1 MSLRSMRCAVVL
13 AALAMAGCASLRA
26 QDDRCGAG
34 HDLVVQALE
43 RVTPSSSDDAF
54 GDALQLL
61 KHAVQVCGELGD
73 AWYYRSLVEQRLG
86 HTALAQYAKTKASEF
101 GSDAL
106 QQGLNPF
113 VLATPAVAPP
123 SATTPRGSTVRESG
137 GASAP
142 AQTAGPVQQKW
153 ALVIGI
159 GQFSDHA
166 VPTLH
171 YTTSDANAFA
181 AALKDSAVGR
191 FPADNVH
198 VLTDTQ
204 ATTRNIKEQLNWI
217 ARHAQPNDLV
227 VIYVAT
233 HGSPRGLDTVGGA
246 SYIITYD
253 TEIDNADNPNEDAL
267 YATALPM
274 VDLAN
279 TVATRMKAMRT
290 AVILDTCFSGNAAS
304 RARLMGT
311 GVANAA
317 PSKSMLNRMSE
328 GTGRIVLAASDA
340 GEESLESAQ
349 FQHGYFTWFLLQTLK
364 TSGGLTPLSQVY
376 VSVAHQVEQAVQA
389 DGVRHQEILGQHPVM
404 SRSSDDADFALGV
417 AETARAGPPAGQ

>member
-1 MSLRSMRCAVVL
+1 MSLRSTRCATV
-13 AALAMAGCASLRA
+13 AAAMALIGCATLRA

-34 HDLVVQALE
+34 RDLVVQALE
-43 RVTPSSSDDAF
+43 RVTPSSNDDAF
-54 GDALQLL
+54 EDSLQLL
-61 KHAVQVCGELGD
+61 KHAVQICGELGD

-101 GSDAL
+101 GSDAM

-113 VLATPAVAPP
+113 VLSTPVAP
-123 SATTPRGSTVRESG
+123 SANAAPRGSTAHETSG
-137 GASAP
+137 GPTPAP
-142 AQTAGPVQQKW
+142 VAGPVQQKW

-166 VPTLH
+166 VPALH
-171 YTTSDANAFA
+171 FTTSDANAFA
-181 AALKDSAVGR
+181 AELKDAAVGR

-198 VLTDTQ
+198 VLTDAQ

-227 VIYVAT
+227 VIYVAS
-233 HGSPRGLDTVGGA
+233 HGSPRGLDSVGGA

-290 AVILDTCFSGNAAS
+290 AVILDTCFSGSAANG
-304 RARLMGT
+304 AKLMGT

-317 PSKSMLNRMSE
+317 PSQAMLTRMSE
-328 GTGRIVLAASDA
+328 GTGRIVLAASSA

-349 FQHGYFTWFLLQTLK
+349 LQHGYFTWFLLQTLK
-364 TSGGLTPLSQVY
+364 ASGGLTPLSQVFAS
-376 VSVAHQVEQAVQA
+376 VSRQVQQAVQA
-389 DGVRHQEILGQHPVM
+389 DGVQHQEILEQHPVM

-417 AETARAGPPAGQ
+417 AAAATSASPGGS